1 MKKERRKEGK
11 GMPLVNLASPS
22 LLSLGVL
29 GTMGSAPLILGGAA
43 AALPT
48 YPDSRPRC
56 SPI

>member
-43 AALPT
+43 ALPT

>member
-43 AALPT
+43 ALPT
-48 YPDSRPRC
+48 YPHSRPRC